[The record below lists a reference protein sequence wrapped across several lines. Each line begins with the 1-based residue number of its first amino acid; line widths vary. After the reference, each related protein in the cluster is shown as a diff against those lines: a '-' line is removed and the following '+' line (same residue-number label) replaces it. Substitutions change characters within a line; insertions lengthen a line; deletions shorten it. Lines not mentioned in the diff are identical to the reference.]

1 MKNLQPLT
9 ILNGLSAQQFLRDY
23 WQKKPLLVRGAIAN
37 FVEPL
42 SVTEIRELAGR
53 DEAESRLIVRRGRE
67 WTMQNGPL
75 SRKALRGAADS
86 LWTILVQDTQHFSH
100 EAHQLLKKFSFI
112 PYWRIDDLMVSYAVK
127 GGGVG
132 PHFDSYDVFLL
143 QGVGQRRWQISAQTD
158 LRLKPGMPLKILANF
173 KADAEW
179 VLETGDMLY
188 IPPGC
193 AHYGIAATDCTT
205 WSIGFRAPSKQELS
219 VAFLDF
225 LRDEIMLKG
234 LYEDPDLAATRRP
247 AQLDRAT
254 EKRVAN
260 LLSELRAAAG
270 NDAQLRRF
278 LGCHFT
284 EPKGHVC
291 FDPPDMPLSARAFR
305 NALLKHG
312 IELDLRTRLLYDAAG
327 KQFFINGAIIN
338 TAAHGAADDTLWKLL
353 ADERALS
360 PGKNAS
366 IGNGALASLYAAYC
380 DGYLQL
386 KALPNG
392 QAL

>member
-1 MKNLQPLT
+1 MKNKLPLT

-42 SVTEIRELAGR
+42 SVAEIRELAGR

-75 SRKALRGAADS
+75 SRKTLSGAADA

-100 EAHQLLKKFSFI
+100 EAHQLLKQFSFI
-112 PYWRIDDLMVSYAVK
+112 PDSRIDDLMVSYAVK

-143 QGVGQRRWQISAQTD
+143 QGVGKRRWQISAQTD
-158 LRLKPGMPLKILANF
+158 LRMKPDMPLKILANF

-179 VLETGDMLY
+179 VLDSGDMLY
-188 IPPGC
+188 LPPGY
-193 AHYGIAATDCTT
+193 AHNGIAETDCTT

-219 VAFLDF
+219 VSFLDF
-225 LRDEIMLKG
+225 LRDELKLDG
-234 LYEDPDLAATRRP
+234 TYQDPDLAATRRP

-254 EKRVAN
+254 EKRVAK
-260 LLSELRAAAG
+260 LLKELRTAAG
-270 NDAQLRRF
+270 NAAYLRRF

-284 EPKGHVC
+284 EPKAHVY
-291 FDPPDMPLSARAFR
+291 FDPPDIPLSAPAFR
-305 NALLKHG
+305 NALLTHG
-312 IELDLRTRLLYDAAG
+312 IELDLRTRLLYDATG
-327 KQFFINGAIIN
+327 KQFFINGAN
-338 TAAHGAADDTLWKLL
+338 MDTAAHSAADDALWKTL
-353 ADERALS
+353 ADKRTLS
-360 PGKNAS
+360 QGKAAS
-366 IGNGALASLYAAYC
+366 IGKGALDSFYAAYC
-380 DGYLQL
+380 DGYLHL
-386 KALPNG
+386 KASPSAQIL
-392 QAL
+392 